1 MLWGFVVSM
10 DLSSALLWMVRV
22 AGAYYFAGFLYNL
35 LLLYEYRVWKGVKLE
50 KEYTNIDYG
59 EEPKQTR
66 IAVIIPAFRE
76 ENVLGRTLGLLVEAA
91 EKYDPRLVKIFVGTY
106 PNDPDTRRIAK
117 SFEAEY
123 PGLVEEVVNPRPGP
137 TTKAQNLNNV
147 YEEVRRGNFDIV
159 GIQDAEDI
167 TPQNIFK
174 AINYWYRRIRGDER
188 FAGLQLA
195 VRAKPD
201 DYSYTNLVYLH
212 MLRFTNLFLTAR
224 NGFFV
229 PSHGAGTYY
238 KQEALDEILSRRG
251 YVWDE
256 GSFTEDFE
264 LSLYLYYVLGK
275 TLLYSPYPY
284 IEEYFPST
292 FRGAVK
298 QMSRWNYGALQ
309 SLAKHFLNIARNLRN
324 LTDPVYTAGFGL
336 WSISALWLFSILYN
350 FYRLCMHLGLCS
362 PLPISPAENV
372 IYLINT
378 INGFRYVL
386 ESVIFYE
393 GLKLSKAGESTLR
406 RVAKDA
412 LIAFYTSFLGAST
425 SLYMVY
431 RYLLR
436 RRRTWVKTEHK

>member
-1 MLWGFVVSM
+1 VVSM
-10 DLSSALLWMVRV
+10 DPSTALLWMVRV

-35 LLLYEYRVWKGVKLE
+35 GLLYEYRLWRGIKLE
-50 KEYTNIDYG
+50 KEYLHIDDFDR
-59 EEPKQTR
+59 EPKQTK

-76 ENVLGRTLGLLVEAA
+76 ENVLKRTLRLLVEAA

-106 PNDPDTRRIAK
+106 PNDPGTRRIAK

-123 PGLVEEVVNPRPGP
+123 PGLVEEVVNPKPGP

-147 YEEVRRGNFDIV
+147 YEEVRRGSFDLV

-167 TPQNIFK
+167 TPQSIFK
-174 AINYWYRRIRGDER
+174 AVNYWYKRIRGDER

-201 DYSYTNLVYLH
+201 NYSYTNLVYLL
-212 MLRFTNLFLTAR
+212 MLRSTNLFLTAR
-224 NGFFV
+224 NGFFI

-238 KQEALDEILSRRG
+238 KREAVDEVLSRKG

-256 GSFTEDFE
+256 DSFTEDFE

-275 TLLYSPYPY
+275 TLLYIPYPY

-298 QMSRWNYGALQ
+298 QMSRWSYGALQ
-309 SLAKHFLNIARNLRN
+309 SLAKHSLNIVRNPRN

-336 WSISALWLFSILYN
+336 WPISALWLLGTLYILY
-350 FYRLCMHLGLCS
+350 RPCIHIGICGSLSTS
-362 PLPISPAENV
+362 PVEDM
-372 IYLINT
+372 IYLVNT
-378 INGFRYVL
+378 INGFRYIL
-386 ESVIFYE
+386 ESIIFYE
-393 GLKLSKAGESTLR
+393 GLKLSKAGENVLR
-406 RVAKDA
+406 RASKDI
-412 LIAFYTSFLGAST
+412 LIAFYTSILGVST
-425 SLYMVY
+425 SIYMVY
-431 RYLLR
+431 RYLLKR
-436 RRRTWVKTEHK
+436 SRVWVKTDHK